1 MPFQRILGHAGDVLT
16 AKDWRP
22 DKLVTRP
29 GSRRNT
35 IGTTDFDKYGPFGV
49 RLLSLY
55 VGVASAMAG
64 GLWGHS
70 EITFGLAA
78 VCFAGIAVMAL
89 AYVARRALSPIASP
103 DDGWRTT
110 APAGFGAAHEIDV
123 QSSPGIPG
131 QIRSRAPARSFVIA

>member
-1 MPFQRILGHAGDVLT
+1 MKIRRAG
-16 AKDWRP
+16 
-22 DKLVTRP
+22 KLVTRP

-35 IGTTDFDKYGPFGV
+35 IGTTDFDKYGPFGI

-55 VGVASAMAG
+55 VGFGVGVGVASAMAG

-70 EITFGLAA
+70 GFAFGLAA
-78 VCFAGIAVMAL
+78 LCVAGVAVMAL
-89 AYVARRALSPIASP
+89 RYVASRALSPIASP
-103 DDGWRTT
+103 GDGWRTT
-110 APAGFGAAHEIDV
+110 APPGFGAAHEIVV